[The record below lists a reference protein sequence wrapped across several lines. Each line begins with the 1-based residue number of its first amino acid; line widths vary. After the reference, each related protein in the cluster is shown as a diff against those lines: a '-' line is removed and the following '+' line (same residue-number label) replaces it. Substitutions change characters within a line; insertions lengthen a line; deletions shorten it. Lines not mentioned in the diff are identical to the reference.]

1 MARTR
6 RTIGLV
12 AGAAVA
18 VLALAIA
25 GGVWLFFRDD
35 APEQASI
42 EAAGKTLGQGS
53 GGDAAARADGTWTVD
68 PTVGRFAD
76 FSNTWAGYR
85 FHEQLSKIGAVTAVG
100 RTPGVTGTMTVA
112 GGKVTDVA
120 LHVDL
125 TRLKSDKAFRDKA
138 LHHRGLESDK
148 YPTATFELDGPV
160 AIPAPGSAGQV
171 STTIDG
177 TLTAHGVTRDVEVAV
192 DARMTNG
199 RIAVVGRAPVQ
210 MSAFDIKPP
219 TGYAVLSIKDE
230 GMFEFQIFFTKT

>member
-1 MARTR
+1 MARTRR

-18 VLALAIA
+18 VLAVAIA
-25 GGVWLFFRDD
+25 GGLWFFFRDD

-53 GGDAAARADGTWTVD
+53 GDAARADGTWTVD
-68 PTVGRFAD
+68 PTVGKFAD

-85 FHEQLSKIGAVTAVG
+85 FNEQLSKIGAVTAVG
-100 RTPGVTGTMTVA
+100 RTPGVTGTMTVD

-120 LHVDL
+120 LNVDL
-125 TRLKSDKAFRDKA
+125 TKLTSDKAYRDKA

-148 YPTATFELDGPV
+148 YPMATFKLADPV
-160 AIPAPGSAGQV
+160 AIPAAGSSGQV
-171 STTIDG
+171 TTTVDG
-177 TLTAHGVTRDVEVAV
+177 TLTAHGVTKDIKVDVE
-192 DARMTNG
+192 ARMSNG
-199 RIAVVGRAPVQ
+199 HIAVVGRAPVQ
-210 MSAFDIKPP
+210 MSAFNIKPP
-219 TGYAVLSIKDE
+219 TGYAVLSIKDA

>member
-6 RTIGLV
+6 RTIGLM

-18 VLALAIA
+18 VLAVAIA
-25 GGVWLFFRDD
+25 GGLWFFFRDD

-42 EAAGKTLGQGS
+42 EAAGKTLGE
-53 GGDAAARADGTWTVD
+53 GGGTAVARADGTWTVD
-68 PTVGRFAD
+68 PTVGKFAD

-100 RTPGVTGTMTVA
+100 RTPGVTGTMTVD

-120 LHVDL
+120 LNVDL
-125 TRLKSDKAFRDKA
+125 TQLKSDKAYRDKA

-148 YPTATFELDGPV
+148 YPMATFELGEPL
-160 AIPAPGSAGQV
+160 AIPAPGSTGQV
-171 STTIDG
+171 STTVDG
-177 TLTAHGVTRDVEVAV
+177 TLTAHGVTKDIEVAV
-192 DARMTNG
+192 DARMING

-219 TGYAVLSIKDE
+219 TGYAVLSIKDQ
-230 GMFEFQIFFTKT
+230 GMFEFQIFFARA